1 MSEFSS
7 STVTIEA
14 SISEVGATLFAIAT
28 YPEWSGA
35 FKKVEVLAT
44 DDQGR
49 ATKARLTVDAG
60 AVKDVVTLDFDW
72 SDAPSKVSFSLD
84 DANILTKMDGAYLL
98 KSLGEDLTSVTYQ
111 LSVGLSMPIPA
122 MMIAKQE
129 KSTIDSAL
137 KQLKEHLEG

>member
-7 STVTIEA
+7 STI
-14 SISEVGATLFAIAT
+14 SIDAPIAEVGATLFAVAS
-28 YPEWSGA
+28 YPEWSA
-35 FKKVEVLAT
+35 SFKKAEVLET
-44 DDQGR
+44 DEQGR
-49 ATKARLTVDAG
+49 ALKAKLTVDAG
-60 AVKDVVTLDFDW
+60 PVKDVVTLVFDW
-72 SDAPSKVSFSLD
+72 TSAPSKVTFSLE

-98 KSLGEDLTSVTYQ
+98 KSIDADTTSVTYE

-122 MMIAKQE
+122 MMITKQE

>member
-1 MSEFSS
+1 MSDYSS
-7 STVTIEA
+7 STV
-14 SISEVGATLFAIAT
+14 SIDAPIAEVGATLFAVAS

-35 FKKVEVLAT
+35 FKKVDVLAT

-49 ATKARLTVDAG
+49 ATKAKLTVDAG

-72 SDAPSKVSFSLD
+72 SQSPSKVTFSLD

-98 KSLGEDLTSVTYQ
+98 KSLDADSTSVTYE

>member
-14 SISEVGATLFAIAT
+14 SISEVGATLFAVDS

-49 ATKARLTVDAG
+49 ATKAKLTVDAG

>member
-1 MSEFSS
+1 MSDFSS
-7 STVTIEA
+7 STITID
-14 SISEVGATLFAIAT
+14 SPISEVGATLFAVAS
-28 YPEWSGA
+28 YPEWSAA
-35 FKKVEVLAT
+35 FKKVDVIAT

-49 ATKARLTVDAG
+49 ATKAKLTVDAG

-72 SDAPSKVSFSLD
+72 SAAPSKVTFSLD

-98 KSLGEDLTSVTYQ
+98 KSLGEDATSVTYE

>member
-1 MSEFSS
+1 MSDFSS
-7 STVTIEA
+7 STITIDDP
-14 SISEVGATLFAIAT
+14 ISEVGATLFAIAS
-28 YPEWSGA
+28 YPEWSAA
-35 FKKVEVLAT
+35 FKKVDVLAT

-49 ATKARLTVDAG
+49 ATKAKLTVDAG
-60 AVKDVVTLDFDW
+60 PVKDVVTLDFDW
-72 SDAPSKVSFSLD
+72 SAAPEKVTFSLD

-98 KSLGEDLTSVTYQ
+98 KNLGGDATSVTYE

-137 KQLKEHLEG
+137 KQLKEHIEG

>member
-98 KSLGEDLTSVTYQ
+98 KSLGEDSTSVTYQ

>member
-14 SISEVGATLFAIAT
+14 SISEVGATLFAVES
-28 YPEWSGA
+28 YPELSGA

-49 ATKARLTVDAG
+49 ATKAKLTVDAG

-84 DANILTKMDGAYLL
+84 DANILTKIDGAYLL

>member
-49 ATKARLTVDAG
+49 ATKAKLTVDAG

-98 KSLGEDLTSVTYQ
+98 KSLGEDSTSVTYQ